1 MTLNPDPL
9 YVPEDPIPDRPR
21 SGAVLVWI
29 VLALGIAAVAL
40 LVASRG
46 GA

>member
-1 MTLNPDPL
+1 MKPYDWSI
-9 YVPEDPIPDRPR
+9 VEPEDPIPDRPR

-40 LVASRG
+40 FVASRG
-46 GA
+46 GV